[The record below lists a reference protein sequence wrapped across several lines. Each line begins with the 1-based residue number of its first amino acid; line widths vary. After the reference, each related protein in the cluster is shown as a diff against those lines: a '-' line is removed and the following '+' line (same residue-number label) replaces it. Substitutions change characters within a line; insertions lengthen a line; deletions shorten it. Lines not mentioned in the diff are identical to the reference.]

1 MVQIFPTQAYHSCQV
16 LMHRDKFVFQ
26 VNFRYGLICNS
37 SFKTLE
43 IARLVS
49 GAVVLLILRVTFFA
63 LVKIIEFYCSFIP
76 FKNRV
81 DLPEVKQ
88 DLNI

>member
-1 MVQIFPTQAYHSCQV
+1 MVQIFPTQAYHSCKV

-43 IARLVS
+43 VARLVS
-49 GAVVLLILRVTFFA
+49 GAVVLLTLSVAFFR
-63 LVKIIEFYCSFIP
+63 IGRNY
-76 FKNRV
+76 
-81 DLPEVKQ
+81 
-88 DLNI
+88 